1 MDNWKNISSS
11 KTDWTNESVNNS
23 LPFTTSFGLFNET
36 HLLHDMLRLDI
47 YVQQCYMKQNVAIGQ
62 YVLEIQSCLN

>member
-1 MDNWKNISSS
+1 MDNGKSSCLS
-11 KTDWTNESVNNS
+11 KTNWINEIVYSS
-23 LPFTTSFGLFNET
+23 LPFTTSFRLFNET

-47 YVQQCYMKQNVAIGQ
+47 YVKQCYMKQNVAIGQ